1 MRRHPDMAHDEL
13 HMVNLELGQDDELV
27 WTFNR
32 AGRFAFACLIAGHQ
46 EAGMLGTVV
55 VAPR

>member
-1 MRRHPDMAHDEL
+1 MAHDEL